1 MKQPCSLAGAP
12 WSSPAA
18 PSPFKLGSGEML
30 GEQQAML
37 LERGA
42 ELRPRQCP
50 PPPAHRLRR
59 TNHARPSLC
68 AGNLQDQSH
77 QAGLPRD
84 PPSPPKLCSNRVG
97 HLTWLFQ
104 ALGTATSRR
113 SFGAQWAK
121 DLASPLWLARQL
133 WRGFDPGPGF
143 PCTTGA
149 ATKKNLRNRNF
160 LGLEKSPFVVTRMT
174 GWQYLVS
181 LYISL
186 PGLFPS

>member
-84 PPSPPKLCSNRVG
+84 PPSTPKLCSNRVG

-104 ALGTATSRR
+104 
-113 SFGAQWAK
+113 
-121 DLASPLWLARQL
+121 PH
-133 WRGFDPGPGF
+133 RG
-143 PCTTGA
+143 
-149 ATKKNLRNRNF
+149 
-160 LGLEKSPFVVTRMT
+160 
-174 GWQYLVS
+174 VS
-181 LYISL
+181 LVRSGPRIWRLRFGSRGSCGA
-186 PGLFPS
+186 GLIPARDFHVPQARPQKKFAE